1 MKSKVVRELK
11 QLGFGVKCTIQTR
24 GRWKGINMNKK
35 SIGGHGTTNEQMD
48 KGMQVGMGDH
58 GGNGNVISGLDI
70 FINTSHIRSRKHSLV
85 VPLLFTIQK
94 SSQPSNL

>member
-35 SIGGHGTTNEQMD
+35 SIGVHGTTNEQMD
-48 KGMQVGMGDH
+48 GGCKAIMGAMGM
-58 GGNGNVISGLDI
+58 
-70 FINTSHIRSRKHSLV
+70 
-85 VPLLFTIQK
+85 
-94 SSQPSNL
+94 